1 MTERIDFTKSEQYTL
16 SIRLSAD
23 GFSFSIYNPLTD
35 NDFCFVP
42 HPVNTGYSMTA
53 NLKDMLT
60 KTEALKYPYKRV
72 NILYDSPRFTP
83 VPLELFE
90 DEQMDTIFYH
100 NFPKAK
106 GNNEIVLCNVLGRS
120 NVVIL
125 FAMDK
130 HTHLLLTE
138 HFPTAR
144 FFSTASPLTEY
155 LARKSRLGNS
165 RKLYTYIREQEMEI
179 F

>member
-23 GFSFSIYNPLTD
+23 GFSFSIYNPLL
-35 NDFCFVP
+35 NR
-42 HPVNTGYSMTA
+42 NI
-53 NLKDMLT
+53 
-60 KTEALKYPYKRV
+60 YP
-72 NILYDSPRFTP
+72 IWS
-83 VPLELFE
+83 E
-90 DEQMDTIFYH
+90 
-100 NFPKAK
+100 

-138 HFPTAR
+138 HFPTA
-144 FFSTASPLTEY
+144 
-155 LARKSRLGNS
+155 LG
-165 RKLYTYIREQEMEI
+165 KL
-179 F
+179 

>member
-1 MTERIDFTKSEQYTL
+1 
-16 SIRLSAD
+16 
-23 GFSFSIYNPLTD
+23 
-35 NDFCFVP
+35 
-42 HPVNTGYSMTA
+42 MTA
-53 NLKDMLT
+53 
-60 KTEALKYPYKRV
+60 
-72 NILYDSPRFTP
+72 PRFTP

-155 LARKSRLGNS
+155 FDPEKPVGNS
-165 RKLYTYIREQEMEI
+165 GNYIHTYASNKWKI
-179 F
+179 FCFDKGNLLRSTHFHANKPQTVCITYYMYGNN